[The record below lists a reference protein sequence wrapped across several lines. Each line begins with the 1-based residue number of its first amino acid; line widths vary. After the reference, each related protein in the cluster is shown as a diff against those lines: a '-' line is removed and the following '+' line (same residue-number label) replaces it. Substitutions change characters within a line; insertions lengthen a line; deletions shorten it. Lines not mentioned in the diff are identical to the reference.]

1 MTGNEM
7 SRFKGLI
14 SIEILVVYI
23 AAGMGLVNLSA
34 RSFLKLISF
43 VYFLRLVSL
52 SFPPRMNVSTKR
64 KWLLFSC
71 IL

>member
-7 SRFKGLI
+7 SKFKGLI
-14 SIEILVVYI
+14 STEIIVVYI
-23 AAGMGLVNLSA
+23 AAGVGLVNLSV

-52 SFPPRMNVSTKR
+52 YFPPRMNV
-64 KWLLFSC
+64 
-71 IL
+71 